1 MTYSALTRSLRFFP
15 QEALKALLGV
25 VGERF
30 PAKALKLLARLRQGA
45 DVNQELLAP
54 VRMIV
59 YSLLGESQYERY
71 QKIEHAALQ
80 GDEAAESAWIT
91 MLRTCRMLLR
101 VPKREADV
109 LVMAN

>member
-1 MTYSALTRSLRFFP
+1 MRFFP
-15 QEALKALLGV
+15 NEALKALLGV

-45 DVNQELLAP
+45 DLNQELLAP

-59 YSLLGESQYERY
+59 YSLLGEAQYERY
-71 QKIEHAALQ
+71 QKYEHAALQ
-80 GDEAAESAWIT
+80 GDEEAENAWIT

-101 VPKREADV
+101 APKREVDPWV
-109 LVMAN
+109 LAN